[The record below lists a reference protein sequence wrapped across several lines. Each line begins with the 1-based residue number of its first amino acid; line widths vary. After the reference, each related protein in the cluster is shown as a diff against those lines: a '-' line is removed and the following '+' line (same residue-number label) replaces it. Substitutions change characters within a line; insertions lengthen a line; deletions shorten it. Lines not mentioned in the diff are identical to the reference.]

1 MGRYSGLWYIGSMK
15 VKTSITLSRDLVEA
29 IDRQAASHRSRSEFI
44 ETTVRTYL
52 EQKARNEITARDLET
67 INRRADRLNREA
79 QDVLDY
85 QVIP

>member
-1 MGRYSGLWYIGSMK
+1 MK
-15 VKTSITLSRDLVEA
+15 VKTSVTLSRDLVEA
-29 IDRQAASHRSRSEFI
+29 IDRQTGSHRSRSDFI
-44 ETTVRTYL
+44 EATLRSCM
-52 EQKARNEITARDLET
+52 EQIARNELNARDLET

>member
-1 MGRYSGLWYIGSMK
+1 M
-15 VKTSITLSRDLVEA
+15 
-29 IDRQAASHRSRSEFI
+29 
-44 ETTVRTYL
+44 
-52 EQKARNEITARDLET
+52 EQIARNETNARDLEA

>member
-1 MGRYSGLWYIGSMK
+1 MK

-29 IDRQAASHRSRSEFI
+29 IDRQAGSGRSRSDFI
-44 ETTVRTYL
+44 EATLRAHM
-52 EQKARNEITARDLET
+52 EQIAREEANTRDLDT
-67 INRRADRLNREA
+67 INRRAERLNREA